1 MSFHNH
7 DTDDYNKK
15 YTPKERER
23 ATRFGENIL
32 KQGEKAQQSFDEDVK
47 KDMLFLE
54 RMKEFDLTEKD
65 VKAIKHFIG
74 LPDGRGIQF
83 LLNFIQA
90 RTGSA
95 IAHYENKFINGMPL
109 GNFNER
115 QI

>member
-7 DTDDYNKK
+7 DTEDYNKK

-23 ATRFGENIL
+23 ATRLGENIL
-32 KQGEKAQQSFDEDVK
+32 KQGEAAQQSFNKEIAE
-47 KDMLFLE
+47 DMLFLE

-65 VKAIKHFIG
+65 IRSIKHFIG

-83 LLNFIQA
+83 LLNYIQA

-109 GNFNER
+109 GKFNER
-115 QI
+115 QY